1 MKYSFVLNERKK
13 DGETT
18 ILFSVYFKTEGRKF
32 IYSTG
37 ESIDPNEWDFKA
49 RQPNNLTGRTKQA
62 KRHRE
67 IKTQLGRY
75 SSELERIAGEYK
87 IIGEALTIKMLRSE
101 FDSVFKKGKSKPNSF
116 FPIYDQFLEYKK
128 KEGVI
133 KHATV
138 KRYNSVRAT
147 LVDFEKDT
155 KYKLSFGR
163 MNDTFYIEYM
173 NYCRTEKKHTQN
185 TLGRNI
191 GAIKTF
197 LGWAYKKKYH
207 FNKDYENFKKVSA
220 ETNEIALTQKDLDL
234 IWEYDFSEKLRLE
247 RVRDLFMFGCV
258 TGLRYSD
265 YSCVNRG
272 NINGDNIQMISKK
285 TSDALTIPLNDY
297 SQFILMKYDY
307 DLPTISEQKF
317 REYIKEVCEIVGLD
331 QPTIKTTFIGSQR
344 FDEEIPKYKRV
355 SSHTARRTFI
365 TLSLEKGMRPE
376 VVKGITG
383 HKNLQSFAK
392 YIKISPEV
400 RKREMKATWEMNF
413 TPLKKAN

>member
-1 MKYSFVLNERKK
+1 MTFSFVLNESKK
-13 DGETT
+13 DGETS
-18 ILFSVYFKTEGRKF
+18 ILFSVYFKTEARKF
-32 IYSTG
+32 VYSTG
-37 ESIDPNEWDFKA
+37 EKIHPKEWNFKA
-49 RQPNNLTGRTKQA
+49 RQPNNLTGRKEDA

-67 IKTQLGRY
+67 IHTQLTRY
-75 SSELERIAGEYK
+75 SSELERIAANYKVMGEV
-87 IIGEALTIKMLRSE
+87 LTIKTLRAE
-101 FDSVFKKGKSKPNSF
+101 FDHTFKKGKAKPNDYF
-116 FPIYDQFLEYKK
+116 AVYDSFLEYKK
-128 KEGVI
+128 KEGII
-133 KHATV
+133 KHSTV
-138 KRYNSVRAT
+138 KRYNTVKAS
-147 LVDFEKDT
+147 LVNFEKDT

-185 TLGRNI
+185 TLGRNV

-220 ETNEIALTQKDLDL
+220 ETNEIALTQDDLDL
-234 IWEYDFSEKLRLE
+234 LWNIDLSEKPRLE
-247 RVRDLFMFGCV
+247 RVRDLFFFGCV

-265 YSCVNRG
+265 YSSVNRG
-272 NINGDNIQMISKK
+272 NIQGDNIELISKK
-285 TSDALTIPLNDY
+285 NSAALTIPLNDY
-297 SQFILMKYDY
+297 SQYILVKYNY
-307 DLPTISEQKF
+307 DFPLLSEQKF
-317 REYIKEVCEIVGLD
+317 REYIKEVCQLVGMN
-331 QPTIKTTFIGSQR
+331 QPTIKTSFIGSQR
-344 FDEEIPKYKRV
+344 IDEEIPKYKRV

-392 YIKISPEV
+392 YIKVSPEV
-400 RKREMKATWEMNF
+400 RRREMKATWEMKL